1 MPLIKTFGGQMIRI
15 PKTWLSLIFIGLIS
29 LSGWAEQ
36 ATKPLNKETLMESYH
51 PYIARIV
58 AGYLSYN
65 HYSGMRIDDFSSREM
80 FENYFESLDYGK
92 MYFLSSDIDR
102 FRPFQYALD
111 DMLLSRE
118 PDLRLAFDVY
128 ELFQKRVKERVEAN
142 LALLDHKF
150 DFSVDESYQPDR
162 QDAEWAESKKE
173 LDELWRKRVK
183 DQVLGFLLRDKPYDE
198 TIELL
203 KKRYRRNL
211 KDVTDVEG
219 VEILEAYLSS
229 LTKVFDPHSSYLR
242 PATKENFNIGM
253 EHSLEGI
260 GATLRRD
267 QEYTTIVDLTPGGPA
282 SLSGQL
288 QPGDKIIAVA
298 QGDEE
303 AVDTID
309 MKLTRVVRMIRGKKG
324 TEVRLTVIPAD
335 SMDQTQT
342 KIVTIIRDK
351 VAITANDASSEIKE
365 VTGQDG
371 HIYRFGVINVPGFYQ
386 DSEAR
391 YNGDTEYKSV
401 TRDVKNL
408 IDQLKKDN
416 VDAIAI
422 DLRLNSGGSLMEAIS
437 LSGLFIEE
445 GPIVQIRDRNSRKRV
460 FNDPDPEMAYS
471 GPLVV
476 LTSPLSASAS
486 EIFAGAIKDFGR
498 GIIIGSEST
507 HGKGTVQNMVGLQSI
522 LQQLVREDFQEDV
535 SGALK
540 FTIQQFYRINGSST
554 QNKGVPS
561 DIVLPSPYDRYGMRE
576 SELPRA
582 LPWDEIEA
590 AKYSEVA
597 QLGDLIAEL
606 KERSQQRISKNP
618 EFLYLKEDI
627 KRWESYENEN
637 RISLNL
643 EKRKKELDD
652 LEALEKRRDM
662 ERKERVG
669 QKPQPKSVQGDTNLE
684 LTDTNRTDIPD
695 YILEE
700 AMNILA
706 DYCDRTGIKIAATD
720 VNQPKK
726 TM

>member
-1 MPLIKTFGGQMIRI
+1 MIRI